1 MDNIKLKVCGMK
13 LENNISEISKLNP
26 DFMGFIFWPK
36 SKRFFNEKSIRI
48 SNKINKVGVFVNQD
62 YDFIIDKINN
72 FELDF
77 VQLHGEEDYQ
87 FCKKIKTQCKLIKVF
102 NIGADFDFEILNS
115 FESVCD
121 YFLFDTKG
129 DSYGGNGIKFDW
141 KLLKKYPS
149 KKPFLLSGG
158 IDLKDFTEI
167 LEIKELKIPL
177 VGIDINSKFEYEPGL
192 KNIKKVEELLK
203 KMKK

>member
-1 MDNIKLKVCGMK
+1 MKLKVCGMK

-72 FELDF
+72 FKLDF
-77 VQLHGEEDYQ
+77 IQLHGEEDYQ
-87 FCKKIKTQCKLIKVF
+87 FCKKIKTRCKVIKVF
-102 NIGADFDFEILNS
+102 NIGSDFDFEILSS

-158 IDLKDFTEI
+158 IDITDFTEI
-167 LEIKELKIPL
+167 LKIKELNIPL
-177 VGIDINSKFEYEPGL
+177 IGIDINSKFEFEPGL
-192 KNIKKVEELLK
+192 KNIKKIKELLK

>member
-1 MDNIKLKVCGMK
+1 MKLKVCGMK

-48 SNKINKVGVFVNQD
+48 FDKINKVGVFVNQD

-149 KKPFLLSGG
+149 KKPFFLSGG

>member
-1 MDNIKLKVCGMK
+1 MDNMKLKVCGMK

-36 SKRFFNEKSIRI
+36 SKRFFNEKFIRI
-48 SNKINKVGVFVNQD
+48 SDKINKVGVFVNQD

-149 KKPFLLSGG
+149 KKPFFLSGG

>member
-1 MDNIKLKVCGMK
+1 MKLKVCGMK

-62 YDFIIDKINN
+62 YDFIIEKINN

-102 NIGADFDFEILNS
+102 NIGSDFDFEILNS

-167 LEIKELKIPL
+167 LKIKELKIPL
-177 VGIDINSKFEYEPGL
+177 IGIDINSKFEFEPGL
-192 KNIKKVEELLK
+192 KNIKKVKELIK

>member
-1 MDNIKLKVCGMK
+1 MKLKVCGMK
-13 LENNISEISKLNP
+13 LENNISEISKLKP

-72 FELDF
+72 YKLDF
-77 VQLHGEEDYQ
+77 IQLHGEEDYQ
-87 FCKKIKTQCKLIKVF
+87 FCKKIKTRCKVIKVF
-102 NIGADFDFEILNS
+102 NIESDFDFEILSS

-141 KLLKKYPS
+141 KLLKKYRS

-158 IDLKDFTEI
+158 IDVTDFTEI
-167 LEIKELKIPL
+167 LKIKELKIPL
-177 VGIDINSKFEYEPGL
+177 IGIDINSKFEFEPGF
-192 KNIKKVEELLK
+192 KNIKKVKELIK

>member
-1 MDNIKLKVCGMK
+1 MKLKVCGMK
-13 LENNISEISKLNP
+13 LENNISEISKLKP

-72 FELDF
+72 FKLDF
-77 VQLHGEEDYQ
+77 IQLHGEEDYQ
-87 FCKKIKTQCKLIKVF
+87 FCKKIKTQCKVIKVF
-102 NIGADFDFEILNS
+102 NIESDFDFEILSS

-158 IDLKDFTEI
+158 IDVTDFTEI
-167 LEIKELKIPL
+167 LKIKELKIPL
-177 VGIDINSKFEYEPGL
+177 IGIDINSKFEFEPGF
-192 KNIKKVEELLK
+192 KNIKKVKELIK

>member
-1 MDNIKLKVCGMK
+1 MKLKVCGMK

-72 FELDF
+72 FKLDF
-77 VQLHGEEDYQ
+77 IQLHGEEDYQ
-87 FCKKIKTQCKLIKVF
+87 FCKKINNRCKVIKVF
-102 NIGADFDFEILNS
+102 NIESDFDFEILSS

-158 IDLKDFTEI
+158 IDITDFTEI
-167 LEIKELKIPL
+167 LKIKELKIPL
-177 VGIDINSKFEYEPGL
+177 IGIDINSKFEFEPGL
-192 KNIKKVEELLK
+192 KNIKKVKELLK

>member
-1 MDNIKLKVCGMK
+1 MDNMKLKVCGMK

-36 SKRFFNEKSIRI
+36 SKRFFNEKFIRI
-48 SNKINKVGVFVNQD
+48 SDKINKVGVFVNQD

-77 VQLHGEEDYQ
+77 VQRHGEEDYQ

-149 KKPFLLSGG
+149 KKPFFLSGG

>member
-1 MDNIKLKVCGMK
+1 MKLKVCGMK

-36 SKRFFNEKSIRI
+36 SKRFFNEKSIQI

-72 FELDF
+72 FKLDF
-77 VQLHGEEDYQ
+77 IQLHGEEDYQ
-87 FCKKIKTQCKLIKVF
+87 FCKKIKTRCKVIKVF
-102 NIGADFDFEILNS
+102 NIGSDFDFEILSS

-158 IDLKDFTEI
+158 IDITDFTEI
-167 LEIKELKIPL
+167 LKIKELKIPL
-177 VGIDINSKFEYEPGL
+177 IGIDINSKFEFEPGL
-192 KNIKKVEELLK
+192 KNIKKVKELLK

>member
-1 MDNIKLKVCGMK
+1 V
-13 LENNISEISKLNP
+13 
-26 DFMGFIFWPK
+26 
-36 SKRFFNEKSIRI
+36 
-48 SNKINKVGVFVNQD
+48 
-62 YDFIIDKINN
+62 
-72 FELDF
+72 
-77 VQLHGEEDYQ
+77 
-87 FCKKIKTQCKLIKVF
+87 IKVF
-102 NIGADFDFEILNS
+102 NIGSDFDFEILNS

-158 IDLKDFTEI
+158 IDVTDFTEI
-167 LEIKELKIPL
+167 LKIKELKIPL
-177 VGIDINSKFEYEPGL
+177 IGIDINSKFEFEPGL
-192 KNIKKVEELLK
+192 KNIKKVKELIK

>member
-1 MDNIKLKVCGMK
+1 MDNMKLKVCGMK

-48 SNKINKVGVFVNQD
+48 FDKINKVGVFVNQD

-149 KKPFLLSGG
+149 KKPFFLSGG

>member
-1 MDNIKLKVCGMK
+1 MKLKVCGMK
-13 LENNISEISKLNP
+13 FQSNISKVSKLKP
-26 DFMGFIFWPK
+26 DFMGFIFWSK
-36 SKRFFNEKSIRI
+36 SKRFFNEKSILI

-62 YDFIIDKINN
+62 YDFIEEKINN
-72 FELDF
+72 FKLDF

-87 FCKKIKTQCKLIKVF
+87 FCKKIKNQCKVIKVF
-102 NIGADFDFEILNS
+102 NIGTNFDFKILNS

-129 DSYGGNGIKFDW
+129 VSYGGNGIKFNW

-149 KKPFLLSGG
+149 RIPFFLSGG
-158 IDLKDFTEI
+158 IDLTDFTEI
-167 LEIKELKIPL
+167 LKIKELEIPL
-177 VGIDINSKFEYEPGL
+177 IGIDINSKFELKPGL
-192 KNIKKVEELLK
+192 KDIKKVKELIK

>member
-1 MDNIKLKVCGMK
+1 MKLKVCGMK
-13 LENNISEISKLNP
+13 LENNISEISELNP

>member
-1 MDNIKLKVCGMK
+1 MKLKVCGMK
-13 LENNISEISKLNP
+13 FQSNISKVSKLKP
-26 DFMGFIFWPK
+26 DFMGFIFWSK
-36 SKRFFNEKSIRI
+36 SKRFFNEKSILI

-62 YDFIIDKINN
+62 YDFIEEKINN
-72 FELDF
+72 FKLDF

-87 FCKKIKTQCKLIKVF
+87 FCKKIKNRCKVIKVF
-102 NIGADFDFEILNS
+102 NIGTNFDFKILNS

-129 DSYGGNGIKFDW
+129 DSYGGNGIKFNW

-149 KKPFLLSGG
+149 KIPFLLSGG
-158 IDLKDFTEI
+158 IDLTDFTEI
-167 LEIKELKIPL
+167 LKIKELEIPL
-177 VGIDINSKFEYEPGL
+177 IGIDINSKFELKPGL
-192 KNIKKVEELLK
+192 KDIKKVKELIK

>member
-1 MDNIKLKVCGMK
+1 MKLKVCGMK
-13 LENNISEISKLNP
+13 LENNISEISKLKP

-72 FELDF
+72 FKLDF
-77 VQLHGEEDYQ
+77 IQLHGEEDYQ
-87 FCKKIKTQCKLIKVF
+87 FCKKIKTRCKVIKVF
-102 NIGADFDFEILNS
+102 NIESDFDFEILSS

-158 IDLKDFTEI
+158 IDITDFTEI
-167 LEIKELKIPL
+167 LKIKELKIPL
-177 VGIDINSKFEYEPGL
+177 IGIDINSKFEFEPGL
-192 KNIKKVEELLK
+192 KNIKKVKELIK

>member
-1 MDNIKLKVCGMK
+1 MKLKVCGMK
-13 LENNISEISKLNP
+13 LENNISEISKLKP

-72 FELDF
+72 FKLDF
-77 VQLHGEEDYQ
+77 IQLHGEEDYQ
-87 FCKKIKTQCKLIKVF
+87 FCKKIKTRCKVIKVF
-102 NIGADFDFEILNS
+102 NIESDFDFEILSS

-149 KKPFLLSGG
+149 KKSFLLSGG
-158 IDLKDFTEI
+158 IDVTDFTEI
-167 LEIKELKIPL
+167 LKIKELKIPL
-177 VGIDINSKFEYEPGL
+177 IGIDINSKFEFEPGL
-192 KNIKKVEELLK
+192 KNIKKVKELIK

>member
-1 MDNIKLKVCGMK
+1 MKLKVCGMK

-72 FELDF
+72 FKLDF
-77 VQLHGEEDYQ
+77 IQLHGDEDYQ
-87 FCKKIKTQCKLIKVF
+87 FCKKIKTRCKVIKVF
-102 NIGADFDFEILNS
+102 NIGSDFDFEILSS

-141 KLLKKYPS
+141 QLLNKYPS

-158 IDLKDFTEI
+158 VDITDFTEI
-167 LEIKELKIPL
+167 LKIKELNIPL
-177 VGIDINSKFEYEPGL
+177 IGIDINSKFEFEPGL
-192 KNIKKVEELLK
+192 KNIKKVKELLK

>member
-1 MDNIKLKVCGMK
+1 MKLKVCGMK
-13 LENNISEISKLNP
+13 FQSNISKISELKP
-26 DFMGFIFWPK
+26 DFMGFIFWSK
-36 SKRFFNEKSIRI
+36 SKRFFNEKSILI

-62 YDFIIDKINN
+62 YDFIEEKINN
-72 FELDF
+72 FKLDF

-87 FCKKIKTQCKLIKVF
+87 FCKKIKNQCKVIKVF
-102 NIGADFDFEILNS
+102 NIGTNFDFKILNS

-129 DSYGGNGIKFDW
+129 VSYGGNGIKFNW

-149 KKPFLLSGG
+149 RIPFFLSGG
-158 IDLKDFTEI
+158 IDLTDFTEI
-167 LEIKELKIPL
+167 LKIKELEIPL
-177 VGIDINSKFEYEPGL
+177 IGIDINSKFELKPGL
-192 KNIKKVEELLK
+192 KDIKKVKELIK

>member
-1 MDNIKLKVCGMK
+1 MKLKVCGMK
-13 LENNISEISKLNP
+13 LENNIFEISELNP

-36 SKRFFNEKSIRI
+36 SKRFFNDKSIRI
-48 SNKINKVGVFVNQD
+48 SSKINKVGVFVNQD

-72 FELDF
+72 FKLDF

-87 FCKKIKTQCKLIKVF
+87 FCKKIKSQCKLIKVF
-102 NIGADFDFEILNS
+102 NIGSDFDFEILNS

-141 KLLKKYPS
+141 KLLKNYPS
-149 KKPFLLSGG
+149 KKPFMLSGG
-158 IDLKDFTEI
+158 IDITDFKEI
-167 LEIKELKIPL
+167 LKIKELKIPL
-177 VGIDINSKFEYEPGL
+177 IGIDINSKFEFEPGL

>member
-1 MDNIKLKVCGMK
+1 MKLKVCGMK
-13 LENNISEISKLNP
+13 LENNISEISKLKP

-62 YDFIIDKINN
+62 YDFILDKINN
-72 FELDF
+72 FKLDF
-77 VQLHGEEDYQ
+77 IQLHGEEDYQ
-87 FCKKIKTQCKLIKVF
+87 FCKKIKTRCKVIKVF
-102 NIGADFDFEILNS
+102 NIESDFDFEILSS

-158 IDLKDFTEI
+158 IDVTDFTEI
-167 LEIKELKIPL
+167 LKIKELKIPL
-177 VGIDINSKFEYEPGL
+177 IGIDINSKFEFEPGL
-192 KNIKKVEELLK
+192 KNIKKVKELIK

>member
-1 MDNIKLKVCGMK
+1 MKLKVCGMK
-13 LENNISEISKLNP
+13 FQSNISKVSKLNP
-26 DFMGFIFWPK
+26 DFMGFIFWSK
-36 SKRFFNEKSIRI
+36 SKRFFNEKSILI

-62 YDFIIDKINN
+62 YDFIEEKINN
-72 FELDF
+72 FKLDF

-87 FCKKIKTQCKLIKVF
+87 FCKKIKNRCKVIKVF
-102 NIGADFDFEILNS
+102 NIGTNFDFKILNS

-129 DSYGGNGIKFDW
+129 DSYGGNGIKFNW

-149 KKPFLLSGG
+149 KIPFLLSGG
-158 IDLKDFTEI
+158 IDLTDFTEI
-167 LEIKELKIPL
+167 LKIKELEIPL
-177 VGIDINSKFEYEPGL
+177 IGIDINSKFELKPGL
-192 KNIKKVEELLK
+192 KDIKKVKELIK

>member
-1 MDNIKLKVCGMK
+1 MKLKVCGMK
-13 LENNISEISKLNP
+13 LKNNISEISKLSP
-26 DFMGFIFWPK
+26 DFMGFIFWSK

-102 NIGADFDFEILNS
+102 NIGSDFDFEILNS

-129 DSYGGNGIKFDW
+129 NSYGGNGIKFDW

-167 LEIKELKIPL
+167 LKIKELKIPL
-177 VGIDINSKFEYEPGL
+177 IGIDINSKFEFEPGL

>member
-1 MDNIKLKVCGMK
+1 MKLKVCGMK
-13 LENNISEISKLNP
+13 FQSNISKVSKLKP
-26 DFMGFIFWPK
+26 DFMGFIFWSK
-36 SKRFFNEKSIRI
+36 SKRFFNEKSILI

-62 YDFIIDKINN
+62 YDFIEEKINN
-72 FELDF
+72 FKLDF

-87 FCKKIKTQCKLIKVF
+87 FCKKIKNRCKVIKVF
-102 NIGADFDFEILNS
+102 NIGTNFDFKILNS

-129 DSYGGNGIKFDW
+129 DSYGGNGIKFNW

-149 KKPFLLSGG
+149 RIPFFLSGG
-158 IDLKDFTEI
+158 IDLTDFTEI
-167 LEIKELKIPL
+167 LKIKELEIPL
-177 VGIDINSKFEYEPGL
+177 IGIDINSKFELKPGL
-192 KNIKKVEELLK
+192 KDIKKVKELIK

>member
-1 MDNIKLKVCGMK
+1 MKLKVCGMK
-13 LENNISEISKLNP
+13 LENNISEISKLKP

-62 YDFIIDKINN
+62 YDFIIEKINN

-102 NIGADFDFEILNS
+102 NIGSDFDFEILNS

-167 LEIKELKIPL
+167 LKIKELKIPL
-177 VGIDINSKFEYEPGL
+177 IGIDINSKFEFEPGL
-192 KNIKKVEELLK
+192 KNIKKVKELIK

>member
-48 SNKINKVGVFVNQD
+48 SDKINKVGVFVNQD

>member
-1 MDNIKLKVCGMK
+1 MKLKVCGMK
-13 LENNISEISKLNP
+13 LENNISEISKLKP

-72 FELDF
+72 FKLDF
-77 VQLHGEEDYQ
+77 IQLHGEEDYQ
-87 FCKKIKTQCKLIKVF
+87 FCKKIKTRCKVIKVF
-102 NIGADFDFEILNS
+102 NIESDFDFEILSS

-158 IDLKDFTEI
+158 IDVTDFTEI
-167 LEIKELKIPL
+167 LKIKELKIPL
-177 VGIDINSKFEYEPGL
+177 IGIDINSKFEFEPGL
-192 KNIKKVEELLK
+192 KNIKKVKELIK

>member
-1 MDNIKLKVCGMK
+1 MKLKVCGMK

-102 NIGADFDFEILNS
+102 NIGSDFDFEILNS

-167 LEIKELKIPL
+167 LKIKELKIPL
-177 VGIDINSKFEYEPGL
+177 IGIDINSKFEFEPGL

>member
-1 MDNIKLKVCGMK
+1 MKLKVCGMK
-13 LENNISEISKLNP
+13 LENNISEISELNP

-36 SKRFFNEKSIRI
+36 SKRFFNDKSIRI
-48 SNKINKVGVFVNQD
+48 SSKINKVGVFVNQD

-72 FELDF
+72 FKLDF

-87 FCKKIKTQCKLIKVF
+87 FCKKIKSQCKLIKVF
-102 NIGADFDFEILNS
+102 NIGSDFDFEILNS

-141 KLLKKYPS
+141 KLLKNYPS
-149 KKPFLLSGG
+149 KKPFMLSGG
-158 IDLKDFTEI
+158 IDITDFKEI
-167 LEIKELKIPL
+167 LKIKELKIPL
-177 VGIDINSKFEYEPGL
+177 IGIDINSKFEFEPGL

>member
-1 MDNIKLKVCGMK
+1 MKLKVCGMK
-13 LENNISEISKLNP
+13 LKNNISEISKLSP
-26 DFMGFIFWPK
+26 DFMGFIFWSK
-36 SKRFFNEKSIRI
+36 SKRFFNEKSIHI

-62 YDFIIDKINN
+62 YDFILDKINN
-72 FELDF
+72 FKLDF
-77 VQLHGEEDYQ
+77 IQLHGEEDYQ
-87 FCKKIKTQCKLIKVF
+87 FCKKIKTRCKVIKVF
-102 NIGADFDFEILNS
+102 NIGSDFDFEILNS

-158 IDLKDFTEI
+158 IDVTDFTEI
-167 LEIKELKIPL
+167 LKIKELKIPL
-177 VGIDINSKFEYEPGL
+177 IGIDINSKFEFEPGF
-192 KNIKKVEELLK
+192 KNIKKVKELIK